1 MDLVGFVSYLRQFKA
16 DVLLFGL
23 AAWGVSLLLQ
33 KTLLKKA
40 GAKVQAFLP
49 FALGTVLY
57 AAYRLIL
64 FGGLRRGGGERAC
77 RGADLR
83 RVRHGAAR
91 PARRTDKGVSVKAAC
106 VQSVLAGYI
115 TLSAEEAETLAEAI
129 ETDEAGAKERLA
141 AYVGE
146 AADTFYLAPF
156 RNAENVRRGELNTAK
171 QETFC

>member
-64 FGGLRRGGGERAC
+64 FGVC
-77 RGADLR
+77 D
-83 RVRHGAAR
+83 AA
-91 PARRTDKGVSVKAAC
+91 AE
-106 VQSVLAGYI
+106 
-115 TLSAEEAETLAEAI
+115 SALAEGL
-129 ETDEAGAKERLA
+129 T
-141 AYVGE
+141 
-146 AADTFYLAPF
+146 
-156 RNAENVRRGELNTAK
+156 
-171 QETFC
+171 

>member
-64 FGGLRRGGGERAC
+64 FGVCDAAAESTLAEGLTC
-77 RGADLR
+77 GAFATALH
-83 RVRHGAAR
+83 VLLA
-91 PARRTDKGVSVKAAC
+91 RTDKGVSVKAAC

-115 TLSAEEAETLAEAI
+115 TLSAEEAEALAEAI

-146 AADTFYLAPF
+146 AADTFYLLLSEALKTF
-156 RNAENVRRGELNTAK
+156 GAES
-171 QETFC
+171 

>member
-64 FGGLRRGGGERAC
+64 FGVCDAAAESALAEGLTCGAFATALHVLLARTGAERAGGVYHPLCRGGGGACRGDRNGRGGRKRAACGVCRRGGGY
-77 RGADLR
+77 
-83 RVRHGAAR
+83 
-91 PARRTDKGVSVKAAC
+91 
-106 VQSVLAGYI
+106 VLP
-115 TLSAEEAETLAEAI
+115 
-129 ETDEAGAKERLA
+129 
-141 AYVGE
+141 
-146 AADTFYLAPF
+146 APF
-156 RNAENVRRGELNTAK
+156 RNAENVRRRELNTAK